1 VKGRQRGQRRK
12 AGRRTPAWLASL
24 LLSRCTPV
32 ALLNGFDR
40 LYPSFDRARRAA
52 SGIPYGRKQ
61 RQALDVWV
69 PTGPPTA
76 QDKLPVVIF
85 IYGGGWD
92 AGSRRDYAFAG
103 AAFAG
108 NGFVA
113 IVPDYRLVP
122 SVRFPRFVED
132 CALAV
137 KWVRDHVAAFGG
149 DPRRITIAGHSAG
162 AYNAAMV
169 ALDRHYLQ
177 DIGVDPAIIRA
188 AALLAGPYDFYPFTA
203 PLARAAMGRWPRPEE
218 TQPIHFARADA
229 PPMFIA
235 TGSNDQMVGA
245 RNSRSLAA
253 ALKAL
258 GAKVKLRVYPGASHV
273 DLASSLSRPLRR
285 KTPVLAE
292 SVRFLKWHSKPRET
306 H

>member
-1 VKGRQRGQRRK
+1 
-12 AGRRTPAWLASL
+12 

-40 LYPSFDRARRAA
+40 LYPSFDRAKRAA
-52 SGIPYGRKQ
+52 RGVRYGRKQ
-61 RQALDVWV
+61 RQALDIWV
-69 PTGPPTA
+69 PTGPPA
-76 QDKLPVVIF
+76 AEPLPVVIF

-92 AGSRRDYAFAG
+92 AGSRGDYGFAG
-103 AAFAG
+103 AAYAG

-122 SVRFPRFVED
+122 SVRFPAYVQD

-137 KWVRDHVAAFGG
+137 KWARDHVAAFGG
-149 DPRRITIAGHSAG
+149 DPGRITLAGHSAG

-169 ALDRHYLQ
+169 ALDRHFLE
-177 DIGVDPAIIRA
+177 DVGVDPAIVRA

-235 TGSNDQMVGA
+235 TGSNDQMVGPK
-245 RNSRSLAA
+245 NSRSLAA
-253 ALKAL
+253 RLKAL
-258 GAKVKLRVYPGASHV
+258 GATVRLKVYPGASHV
-273 DLASSLSRPLRR
+273 DLATSLSRPFRR

-292 SVRFLKWHSKPRET
+292 SVKFLKAHSKPLET
-306 H
+306 RK

>member
-1 VKGRQRGQRRK
+1 
-12 AGRRTPAWLASL
+12 
-24 LLSRCTPV
+24 
-32 ALLNGFDR
+32 LLNGFDR

-52 SGIPYGRKQ
+52 RGNRYGRSQ

-69 PTGPPTA
+69 PTGPDA
-76 QDKLPVVIF
+76 ARESLPVVIF

-92 AGSRRDYAFAG
+92 AGSRGDYGFAG
-103 AAFAG
+103 AAYAG

-122 SVRFPRFVED
+122 SVRFPKFVED

-137 KWVRDHVAAFGG
+137 KWARDHVAAFGG
-149 DPRRITIAGHSAG
+149 DPRVIRIGGLWAGENNAG
-162 AYNAAMV
+162 II
-169 ALDRHYLQ
+169 ALDRHYLENV
-177 DIGVDPAIIRA
+177 GVDPAIVRA
-188 AALLAGPYDFYPFTA
+188 AALLAGPFDFYPFTA

-245 RNSRSLAA
+245 KNSRVLAA
-253 ALKAL
+253 RLKAL
-258 GAKVKLRVYPGASHV
+258 GVKVKLRVYPGASHV

-292 SVRFLKWHSKPRET
+292 SVKFLIAHSKPLGTRK
-306 H
+306 